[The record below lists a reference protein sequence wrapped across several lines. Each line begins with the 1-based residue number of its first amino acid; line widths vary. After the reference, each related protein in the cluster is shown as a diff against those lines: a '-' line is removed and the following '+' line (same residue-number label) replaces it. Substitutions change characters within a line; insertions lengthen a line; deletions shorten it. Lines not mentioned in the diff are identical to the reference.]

1 MRLPTFFSSRVRRLP
16 IGVQLAM
23 AFTLVLS
30 LTAALG
36 GFSVLSLV
44 QLSHASQE
52 LALKGLPS
60 AKHLNA
66 ARAAV
71 LEMREFEM
79 KHAAASDASYRAEYE
94 EKGTAAQTTAANS
107 IKAYAALVQ
116 RADEH
121 KLLVTLQKSWGAYA
135 GLNAKVV
142 GLGRE
147 GKQRDA
153 MDIGEGASQMA
164 MVDLVSALEQLQA
177 FNFRASDEAALNAKA
192 VYERGRAIAVGCVAA
207 ALLLGAALAFAI
219 TRGLLRSLGGEPA
232 VAAEVARA
240 VANGDL
246 TTPIQLRRGDTDSLM
261 ARLKDMQAGL
271 ARVVATVRE
280 SSHTL
285 ATASDEIAQGNLDL
299 SGRTEQQASTLQE
312 TAASMEELGS
322 TVAQNAD
329 NAMKADS
336 LARQA
341 SDIAGRGGQVVSR
354 VVQTMKEINTSSR
367 RIADI
372 TGVIDS
378 IAFQTN
384 ILALNAAVEAARAGD
399 QGRGFAVVATEVR
412 SLAQRSA
419 ESARQINKLI
429 AESVERVAQ
438 GTTLVDEA
446 GTTMD
451 EVTRSIRE
459 VAQLMNQIST
469 ASSEQSGG
477 VRQVGEAVTQMDQ
490 TTQQN
495 AALVEQGAAAADG
508 LRSQARKLVEAVS
521 VFRLTGAPA

>member
-1 MRLPTFFSSRVRRLP
+1 
-16 IGVQLAM
+16 
-23 AFTLVLS
+23 
-30 LTAALG
+30 
-36 GFSVLSLV
+36 
-44 QLSHASQE
+44 
-52 LALKGLPS
+52 
-60 AKHLNA
+60 
-66 ARAAV
+66 
-71 LEMREFEM
+71 
-79 KHAAASDASYRAEYE
+79 
-94 EKGTAAQTTAANS
+94 
-107 IKAYAALVQ
+107 
-116 RADEH
+116 
-121 KLLVTLQKSWGAYA
+121 
-135 GLNAKVV
+135 
-142 GLGRE
+142 
-147 GKQRDA
+147 
-153 MDIGEGASQMA
+153 MA
-164 MVDLVSALEQLQA
+164 MVDLVGSLEQLQA
-177 FNFRASDEAALNAKA
+177 FNFRVSDESALTARA
-192 VYERGRAIAVGCVAA
+192 VFERGRAIAIGCVAA
-207 ALLLGAALAFAI
+207 ALLIGAALAFAI
-219 TRGLLRSLGGEPA
+219 TRGLLRSLGGEPG

-246 TTPIQLRRGDTDSLM
+246 TTPIHLRRNDTESLM
-261 ARLKDMQAGL
+261 ARLKEMQTGL
-271 ARVVATVRE
+271 ARVVSTVRE

-285 ATASDEIAQGNLDL
+285 ANASDEIAQGNIDL

-322 TVAQNAD
+322 TVSQNAD
-329 NAMKADS
+329 NAMKADG

-341 SDIAGRGGQVVSR
+341 SDVAGRGAQVVSR

-419 ESARQINKLI
+419 ESAKQISKLI
-429 AESVERVAQ
+429 AESLGRVEQ

-446 GTTMD
+446 GTTMN

-469 ASSEQSGG
+469 ASTEQSSG

-495 AALVEQGAAAADG
+495 AALVEQSAAAADG

-521 VFRLTGAPA
+521 VFRLSGAVA